1 MQFHS
6 EFSLKIFTENH
17 INILKP
23 STVFQKFIFCFQ
35 FENFFAFL
43 MWNLGVELVEAL
55 EEIREILNGLFTM
68 SKMKKRIAK
77 RFSKSV

>member
-1 MQFHS
+1 
-6 EFSLKIFTENH
+6 
-17 INILKP
+17 
-23 STVFQKFIFCFQ
+23 
-35 FENFFAFL
+35 